1 MNDFDLNHILLAFG
15 LTLFAGLSTGI
26 GGAIAYFARSTNT
39 RFLSLSL
46 GFSAGIMIYVS
57 FVEIFF
63 TAKDMLTAE
72 MGNQAGY
79 LTTLVAFFGGMLII
93 GLIDKFVP
101 EVENPHEIHKIEEM
115 DLEKLLNKRKTAL

>member
-1 MNDFDLNHILLAFG
+1 MNGIDLNQFLWAFG

-63 TAKDMLTAE
+63 KAKDILIAE
-72 MGNQAGY
+72 IGNQGGY
-79 LTTLVAFFGGMLII
+79 LTTIVAF
-93 GLIDKFVP
+93 
-101 EVENPHEIHKIEEM
+101 
-115 DLEKLLNKRKTAL
+115 LEACSSSD